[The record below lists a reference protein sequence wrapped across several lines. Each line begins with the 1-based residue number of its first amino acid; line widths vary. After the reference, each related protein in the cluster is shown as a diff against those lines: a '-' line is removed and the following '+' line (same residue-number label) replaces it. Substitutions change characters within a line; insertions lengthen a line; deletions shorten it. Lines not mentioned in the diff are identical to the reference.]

1 MNAPNHA
8 LEPIIHTIEHI
19 PTLPVVSRQIL
30 DIHEDDPD
38 SHRKY
43 VHIIEQDQA
52 LTLKILKVANSAFYG
67 SLSQVGSVDQALVR
81 LGTNEVK
88 SIVLAFSV
96 QSFFS
101 ESRSNAYDRRRFW
114 KHAIVCSQI
123 AKLLGLY
130 HRVPRDDSLF
140 LAGLIHDMGKVVL
153 DEYFHEDFL
162 RILDTL
168 KEEHTTFSRAEKA
181 VLGTTHYQVGA
192 KLLKQWRF
200 PRRVITQVLF
210 HHAPWYDKE
219 NENHTILLYL
229 ANVLAKIVGY
239 TCHPDEH
246 ALDIETFAASP
257 EAEYVSKSGF
267 DIDLKTLQNLTS
279 RIREHLQ
286 EEAGNILTLFD

>member
-1 MNAPNHA
+1 MNAPTPA

-19 PTLPVVSRQIL
+19 PTLPVISRQIL
-30 DIHEDDPD
+30 DIREDDPN

-43 VHIIEQDQA
+43 VNIIEQDQA
-52 LTLKILKVANSAFYG
+52 LTLKVLKVANSAFYG
-67 SLSQVGSVDQALVR
+67 SLSRVGSVDHALVR

-96 QSFFS
+96 QTFFS
-101 ESRSNAYDRRRFW
+101 ETKNNAYDRKRFW
-114 KHAIVCSQI
+114 KHAIVCSQV
-123 AKLLGLY
+123 AKLLGI
-130 HRVPRDDSLF
+130 HNRIHRDDSLF

-162 RILDTL
+162 RILDLL
-168 KEEHTTFSRAEKA
+168 KEEHTTFSQAEKS

-229 ANVLAKIVGY
+229 ANVLAKITGY
-239 TCHPDEH
+239 TCHPEEQP
-246 ALDIETFAASP
+246 LDIGSFAASP

-267 DIDLKTLQNLTS
+267 DIELTNLQNLIS

-286 EEAGNILTLFD
+286 EEAENVLTLFD

>member
-1 MNAPNHA
+1 MSTLHPQ
-8 LEPIIHTIEHI
+8 LESIIRTIEHI
-19 PTLPVVSRQIL
+19 PTLPLISQQIL
-30 DIHEDDPD
+30 DIREDDPN

-43 VHIIEQDQA
+43 VNIIEQDQA

-67 SLSQVGSVDQALVR
+67 SLSRVGSVDHALVR

-96 QSFFS
+96 QTFFS
-101 ESRSNAYDRRRFW
+101 RPKGDAYDRKRFW
-114 KHAIVCSQI
+114 RHAIVCSQV
-123 AKLLGLY
+123 AKFLALH
-130 HRVPRDDSLF
+130 HRIRQDDSLF

-168 KEEHTTFSRAEKA
+168 KKEHTTFSRAEKA

-192 KLLKQWRF
+192 KLLKEWRF
-200 PRRVITQVLF
+200 PRRVIMQVLF

-219 NENHTILLYL
+219 NENHSILLYL
-229 ANVLAKIVGY
+229 ANVLAKTSGY
-239 TCHPDEH
+239 TCHPDERP
-246 ALDIETFAASP
+246 LDLAAFAASP
-257 EAEYVSKSGF
+257 EVEYVSKSGF
-267 DIDLKTLQNLTS
+267 DIDLKTLRNLES

-286 EEAGNILTLFD
+286 EEAENVLTLFD

>member
-1 MNAPNHA
+1 MNAPTPA

-19 PTLPVVSRQIL
+19 PTLPVISRQIL
-30 DIHEDDPD
+30 DIREDDPN

-43 VHIIEQDQA
+43 VNIIEQDQS
-52 LTLKILKVANSAFYG
+52 LTLKVLKVANSAFYG
-67 SLSQVGSVDQALVR
+67 SLSRVGSVDHALVR

-96 QSFFS
+96 QTFFS
-101 ESRSNAYDRRRFW
+101 EAKSNAYDRKRFW
-114 KHAIVCSQI
+114 KHAIVCSQV
-123 AKLLGLY
+123 AKLLGIY
-130 HRVPRDDSLF
+130 HRIRSDDSLF

-162 RILDTL
+162 RILDIL
-168 KEEHTTFSRAEKA
+168 KEENATFSQAEKV

-229 ANVLAKIVGY
+229 ANVLTKITGY
-239 TCHPDEH
+239 TCHPDEQP
-246 ALDIETFAASP
+246 LDIGAFAASP

-267 DIDLKTLQNLTS
+267 DIDLKTLQNLVS
-279 RIREHLQ
+279 RIQEHLQ
-286 EEAGNILTLFD
+286 EEAENVLTLFD